1 MQYLPM
7 NSFRIFWALTDQQCR
22 FFHSHLQKP
31 TRWEHWGFVS
41 FMFAFLDVFFI
52 LSFAEA
58 WSWSWLVGRGV
69 GGRVGGWGS
78 LVLFSIGRKFDSH
91 SRFHPLHN
99 IHLHHPCHYSW
110 NCFVY
115 NHFNISDTSVYFCLV
130 SQCFGRLIIAQWRM
144 YSLNLSAID
153 GN

>member
-22 FFHSHLQKP
+22 FFHSHLYK
-31 TRWEHWGFVS
+31 TYSVGTLGIL
-41 FMFAFLDVFFI
+41 MFAFLDVFFI

-99 IHLHHPCHYSW
+99 IHLHHPFIIREIVLCTTISILATLV
-110 NCFVY
+110 FV
-115 NHFNISDTSVYFCLV
+115 SVWYRSV
-130 SQCFGRLIIAQWRM
+130 
-144 YSLNLSAID
+144 LSV
-153 GN
+153 

>member
-1 MQYLPM
+1 MQYLPL

-22 FFHSHLQKP
+22 FLHSYLYKTHLVE
-31 TRWEHWGFVS
+31 TLGIL
-41 FMFAFLDVFFI
+41 MFAFLDVFFI

-91 SRFHPLHN
+91 SRFHPLYN

-115 NHFNISDTSVYFCLV
+115 NHFNISDTSVCFCLV
-130 SQCFGRLIIAQWRM
+130 SQCFERLIIAQWRM